1 MPELTDAL
9 MGGFLFGDKRFLFL
23 LGVLCTILPLPPI
36 SFSVLDSELGQK
48 LGSLFLVTAT
58 APHQI
63 YIYIAGRLVVL
74 PPPQICLLK
83 ILYTS
88 EYKLYWTVIFI
99 LIELCLMEM
108 PFAFKFVDTSITTN
122 TIVLMILFCLLPL
135 QTQWPLL
142 PYHRAAENTAGF

>member
-1 MPELTDAL
+1 MPGLTDAL
-9 MGGFLFGDKRFLFL
+9 MGGFLFGDNRFLFL

-36 SFSVLDSELGQK
+36 SFSVLDNELGQK
-48 LGSLFLVTAT
+48 LGSL
-58 APHQI
+58 
-63 YIYIAGRLVVL
+63 LVVL
-74 PPPQICLLK
+74 LPPQICLLK

-88 EYKLYWTVIFI
+88 EYKLYWTIIFI

-122 TIVLMILFCLLPL
+122 TIVLKILFCLLPL
-135 QTQWPLL
+135 QTRWPLL